1 MRVLITGT
9 TGLAGSHLAEYLLED
24 PSMEVHGTI
33 RWRSN
38 REHIAPFEKDLFLHE
53 CDLKDPYAVLRL
65 LQDVRPQRIHHLASQ
80 SNVASSWNAPRETLI
95 NNITA
100 QLNLF
105 EAVRHTANEDLRIHV
120 SGSSEEY
127 GLVHEHELPVRETN
141 PLRPLSPYA
150 VSKVTQD
157 TLAYQYHRSYGLHI
171 VRTRS
176 FNHTGPR
183 QSDVFVASNFARQIV
198 EIEMGLREPVMH
210 VGNLDAQR
218 DFTDIRD
225 VVKAYDMALNECEPG
240 EVYNIGSGKGRS
252 IKHLLKTLLGMSRL
266 IIRIEQDP
274 ERMRPSDIPVLV
286 GDIGRFHERTGWVP
300 SIPFQQ
306 TLADLL
312 DYWRERLSQADPV
325 KRKHLMARP
334 ELGSASGRL
343 EKR

>member
-1 MRVLITGT
+1 MRMLITGI
-9 TGLAGSHLAEYLLED
+9 TGLAGSHLAEHLLRD
-24 PSMEVHGTI
+24 SDVEVHGTV

-38 REHIAPFEKDLFLHE
+38 RENISSFEDELELHE

-65 LQDVRPQRIHHLASQ
+65 LQEVRPQRIFHLASQ
-80 SNVASSWNAPRETLI
+80 SNVASSWVSPRETLI

-105 EAVRHTANEDLRIHV
+105 EAVRQMPHDDLRIHV

-127 GLVHEHELPVRETN
+127 GMVFEEELPVTETN

-157 TLAYQYHRSYGLHI
+157 TLAYQYHKSYGLHI
-171 VRTRS
+171 IRTRS

-198 EIEMGLREPVMH
+198 EIEMGLRVPVIR
-210 VGNLDAQR
+210 VGNLEAKR

-225 VVKAYDMALNECEPG
+225 VVKAYALALDRCEPG
-240 EVYNIGSGKGRS
+240 DVYNIGSGEAVS
-252 IKHLLKTLLGMSRL
+252 IKQLLKRLLGMSKL
-266 IIRIEQDP
+266 VIHVEQDP
-274 ERMRPSDIPVLV
+274 RRMRPSDIPTLV
-286 GDIGRFHERTGWVP
+286 GNIGKFRRSTGWVP
-300 SIPFQQ
+300 RIPFHK

-312 DYWRERLSQADPV
+312 DYWRERL
-325 KRKHLMARP
+325 P
-334 ELGSASGRL
+334 EQTRSRRAERA
-343 EKR
+343 